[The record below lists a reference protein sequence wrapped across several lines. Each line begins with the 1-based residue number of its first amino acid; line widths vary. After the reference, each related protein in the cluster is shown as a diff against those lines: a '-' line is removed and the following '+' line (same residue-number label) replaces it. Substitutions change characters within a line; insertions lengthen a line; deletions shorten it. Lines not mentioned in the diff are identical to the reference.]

1 MYNLIMNSQ
10 VSFTEKGMYNQSG
23 WTIILAYIFIP
34 TLISIISLSI
44 SDTTLSKSVSLLI
57 GAMVFLFVVF
67 FAVKDTRTNFAKT
80 LDSKWVKLLLLT
92 IMLIVGY
99 YLINFILNIILASI
113 YSSSN
118 DVSIWDFWEKPT
130 SINQQEVENIVRTTP
145 AMSFFSIVLLTP
157 LMEEIVFRQ
166 GIFLVNKDK
175 KMAIVISIIVF
186 SLVHMIG
193 TIGNPEN
200 LWYIGSYILIATSLT
215 LIYNWTNEKL
225 AYSYASHVLINLV
238 AYIVLMAN

>member
-1 MYNLIMNSQ
+1 MNSQ
-10 VSFTEKGMYNQSG
+10 VSFTEKGMTNQSG

-44 SDTTLSKSVSLLI
+44 SDSILSKSISILI
-57 GAMVFLFVVF
+57 GAIVFLIVIF
-67 FAVKDTRTNFAKT
+67 FAVNETRMNLFNTIDN
-80 LDSKWVKLLLLT
+80 KWVKYLLLSIL
-92 IMLIVGY
+92 LIIGY
-99 YLINFILNIILASI
+99 YFLNFILNIILASI
-113 YSSSN
+113 YSSAN
-118 DVSIWDFWEKPT
+118 DLTIWEFWGKPT
-130 SINQQEVENIVRTTP
+130 SINQQEVENIVKSTP

-175 KMAIVISIIVF
+175 RIATLISIVVF
-186 SLVHMIG
+186 TLVHMIG

-215 LIYNWTNEKL
+215 FIYNWTDEKL
-225 AYSYASHVLINLV
+225 AYSHASHILINLV